1 MADGLQFLSTIE
13 KRESEGKSTLNHTI
27 ALVTLVTESRRQRRP
42 AKCIA
47 ESHVSL
53 RFGPLGCEGAKLR
66 SIASLLHQGCEVET
80 LTVV

>member
-53 RFGPLGCEGAKLR
+53 RFGCEGAKLR